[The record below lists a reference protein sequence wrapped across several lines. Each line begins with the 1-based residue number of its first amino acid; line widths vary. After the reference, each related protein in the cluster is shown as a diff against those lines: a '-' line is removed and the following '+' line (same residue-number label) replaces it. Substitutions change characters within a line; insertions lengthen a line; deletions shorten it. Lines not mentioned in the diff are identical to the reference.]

1 MEGQKCAGQ
10 LAFLL
15 KQKKTKGGSGQVTGR
30 PMASSRGFSQ
40 CPSLSSASG
49 EHSLQGALQNAVL
62 STGGSFSS
70 SFSRFL
76 GLSCGSG
83 TSLPPWLAVL
93 APLWHHP
100 HAVHR
105 VVLVGRQGSRHAVRI
120 QEFRRLEAAGRGLD
134 ARLRSTL
141 PHDGLVRALV
151 LEHAV
156 GVGDLG
162 RRVVGHAAQAGHE
175 RPRGEVGRE
184 MLVG

>member
-1 MEGQKCAGQ
+1 M
-10 LAFLL
+10 
-15 KQKKTKGGSGQVTGR
+15 T
-30 PMASSRGFSQ
+30 SSRAFSQ
-40 CPSLSSASG
+40 WPSLWSASG
-49 EHSLQGALQNAVL
+49 EHSLGAVLQNALL
-62 STGGSFSS
+62 STGGFFSFS
-70 SFSRFL
+70 FSPLL
-76 GLSCGSG
+76 GFPRGSG

-120 QEFRRLEAAGRGLD
+120 QEFRRLQAAGRGLD